1 MDDSAD
7 LVLIGGPVFTGDP
20 LRPWA
25 EGVAVRGGT
34 IVEAGARADVEARV
48 GPQTDLLDLRGRLLC
63 SGFQDA
69 HVHPVTGGLDR
80 LRCNLL
86 EAGDL
91 AAAMDTIRRYGAE
104 NPGEPWIRGG
114 GWKFEWFP
122 GGLAPMELLDRLV
135 PDRPA
140 YLTVADGHAGW
151 ANSRAFELA
160 GIDGTAAD
168 PADGRIERNPDGS
181 LQGTLQEGAMA
192 LVERI
197 LPTNSPAELER
208 GLMEGQRYLFSCG
221 VTAWQDAWVTAEL
234 HDTYRRLA
242 AGGGLRAQVRG
253 ALWWDRGGGLEQIEA
268 LKQRRAE
275 SVPGYSAGSVKLML
289 DGVCENFTASML
301 EPYLDADG
309 APTGN
314 SGLDFID
321 PRSLPEIVTALVGA
335 GFQPHFH
342 ALGDAAVRNALDA
355 IAAARSANPDRHS
368 RPHLA
373 HLQVVHPDDVIRF
386 ASLGA
391 AANAQAL
398 WACADP
404 AMTELTL
411 PFLGAERAARQYPFA
426 DLVRSGVHLA
436 MGSDWAVSTPDVMA
450 QIDVAVTRQV
460 PGDPD
465 SEPFLPQQ
473 RLTLAEAF
481 MAFTVGSAYVNFLED
496 HRGLIEP
503 GKAADLVVLS
513 ANPFELGRTT
523 GLEVDLTLVAG
534 DVVYER

>member
-122 GGLAPMELLDRLV
+122 GGLAPVELLDRLV

-426 DLVRSGVHLA
+426 DLVRSGAHLA

>member
-1 MDDSAD
+1 
-7 LVLIGGPVFTGDP
+7 
-20 LRPWA
+20 
-25 EGVAVRGGT
+25 
-34 IVEAGARADVEARV
+34 
-48 GPQTDLLDLRGRLLC
+48 
-63 SGFQDA
+63 
-69 HVHPVTGGLDR
+69 
-80 LRCNLL
+80 
-86 EAGDL
+86 
-91 AAAMDTIRRYGAE
+91 
-104 NPGEPWIRGG
+104 
-114 GWKFEWFP
+114 
-122 GGLAPMELLDRLV
+122 
-135 PDRPA
+135 
-140 YLTVADGHAGW
+140 
-151 ANSRAFELA
+151 
-160 GIDGTAAD
+160 
-168 PADGRIERNPDGS
+168 
-181 LQGTLQEGAMA
+181 MA

-426 DLVRSGVHLA
+426 DLVRSGAHLA

>member
-426 DLVRSGVHLA
+426 DLVRSGAHLA